1 MELRENLV
9 VLLVLVALMVGNIL
23 LKRRR
28 ADRTPLEMAA
38 NLLADINRN
47 QKLAGQVQ
55 FNLKVGKF
63 STGSW
68 QRNQKKLDFLGEPLK
83 ANLASAFGIAAE
95 FNRDIDLA
103 RKSKSAAYLSGLGVD
118 KIREPLAKSK
128 QGLEEWLRA
137 NAGKQPLFRRRGL
150 FG

>member
-28 ADRTPLEMAA
+28 ADRTPMEAAA

-47 QKLAGQVQ
+47 QKLANDFQ
-55 FNLKVGKF
+55 FNLKVKKF
-63 STGSW
+63 SIGSW
-68 QRNQKKLDFLGEPLK
+68 QRNQKKMDFLDEPLK
-83 ANLASAFGIAAE
+83 ANLASAFSMAAE

-103 RKSKSAAYLSGLGVD
+103 RKSKSSAYLSGLGVD
-118 KIREPLAKSK
+118 KIREPLVKSK
-128 QGLEEWLRA
+128 QGLEEWFRA
-137 NAGKQPLFRRRGL
+137 NAGKQPPFRRRGL

>member
-1 MELRENLV
+1 MEFSQNLV
-9 VLLVLVALMVGNIL
+9 ILLVVVALMVGNIL

-47 QKLAGQVQ
+47 QKLVNDFQ
-55 FNLKVGKF
+55 FNLKVKKF
-63 STGSW
+63 SIGSW
-68 QRNQKKLDFLGEPLK
+68 QRNQKKMDFLDEPLK
-83 ANLASAFGIAAE
+83 ANLASAFSMTAE

-103 RKSKSAAYLSGLGVD
+103 RKNKSAAYLSGLGVD

-137 NAGKQPLFRRRGL
+137 NAGKQPPFRRRGL